1 MESAARAVSNLHL
14 TKFESEYRNSGFRQ
28 VYLIGRTT
36 IYVSNKPEK
45 SMRELLIISLVL
57 FSLPGC
63 TTPVVDDVDIVQGE
77 NDEVLQGVNVVSKTL
92 GREIDKTSN
101 YNLLQQSGND
111 STLILWAAAGCNG
124 CHQWT
129 EMIRECMENGTIDE
143 EANVVTIHRYPG
155 FESQYVFDTYGNNS
169 SNQYSPWPAL
179 VPQRQIL
186 FGMLQQESKLD
197 SPSEAFS
204 NSVTPTLQVRT
215 PWYHCLPKLTIQI
228 TSHGRRSGH
237 EKRLSNQERGDC

>member
-1 MESAARAVSNLHL
+1 M
-14 TKFESEYRNSGFRQ
+14 
-28 VYLIGRTT
+28 
-36 IYVSNKPEK
+36 SNKPEK
-45 SMRELLIISLVL
+45 LMRELLIISLVL

-129 EMIRECMENGTIDE
+129 EMIRECMENGTIYE

-155 FESQYVFDTYGNNS
+155 FESLQYVFDTYGNNS
-169 SNQYSPWPAL
+169 SNQYSPWPVL
-179 VPQRQIL
+179 VPSETDTAWDATTGEQSSIPL
-186 FGMLQQESKLD
+186 
-197 SPSEAFS
+197 SEAFS
-204 NSVTPTLQVRT
+204 NPVTPTLQVIDSAGIIVWQSKTYYPNHSVMEDALGALR
-215 PWYHCLPKLTIQI
+215 
-228 TSHGRRSGH
+228 
-237 EKRLSNQERGDC
+237 